1 VKPHGIETM
10 KPKLPRS
17 TLLLR
22 AGLATALLATG
33 AASAGAADWPAK
45 PITLVVP
52 FVAGGT
58 TDIVARTVGQK
69 LSESLKQPVII
80 DNRGGAGGTVGAA
93 IVAKAPADGY
103 TLFMATIA
111 HSIAPG
117 IYKRLPYDFQRDFDP
132 VALVASTPNVLVV
145 NEKVPATSVAEL
157 VAYIKANPGKVNFGS
172 AGNGSTEHISGELFR
187 SMTKTDITHVPY
199 KGGAPMMADLMG
211 GQIQMAIETS
221 PSAAPHVR
229 AGKVHAL
236 AVTTRARSSAY
247 SGVPTLDEAG
257 LKGYDMT
264 TWFALMAPHGTPP
277 ELVQRLNAEVARVLQ
292 QPDVARRFEEQGVNA
307 GNMKPAELAAFI
319 GSETTKWV
327 KVAKDSGAT
336 AE

>member
-1 VKPHGIETM
+1 MNRNTF
-10 KPKLPRS
+10 LRTAAA
-17 TLLLR
+17 TLLLA
-22 AGLATALLATG
+22 AGTA
-33 AASAGAADWPAK
+33 SAADWPTK

-80 DNRGGAGGTVGAA
+80 DNRGGAGGTVGATIA
-93 IVAKAPADGY
+93 AKAPADGY
-103 TLFMATIA
+103 TLFLATIA

-117 IYKRLPYDFQRDFDP
+117 LYKRLAYDFQRDFDP
-132 VALVASTPNVLVV
+132 VALVASTPNVLIV
-145 NEKVPATSVAEL
+145 NDKVPAKTVAEL

-187 SMTKTDITHVPY
+187 SMTKTDIVHVPY
-199 KGGAPMMADLMG
+199 KGGAPMMVDLMG

-221 PSAAPHVR
+221 PSASPHIH

-236 AVTTRARSSAY
+236 AVTTKTRSPAY
-247 SGVPTLDEAG
+247 PGVPTLDEAG

-277 ELVQRLNAEVARVLQ
+277 EIVQRLNTELARAVQ
-292 QPDVARRFEEQGVNA
+292 QSDVVKRFEEQGVTA
-307 GNMKPAELAAFI
+307 GNMKPAELATFI
-319 GSETTKWV
+319 GTETTKWV
-327 KVAKDSGAT
+327 KVAKEAGAT

>member
-1 VKPHGIETM
+1 M
-10 KPKLPRS
+10 KRQAFLRTALA
-17 TLLLR
+17 TLLLA
-22 AGLATALLATG
+22 AGTLPAL
-33 AASAGAADWPAK
+33 AADWPGK

-69 LSESLKQPVII
+69 LSESLKQPVIV
-80 DNRGGAGGTVGAA
+80 DNRGGAGGTVGATLA
-93 IVAKAPADGY
+93 AKAPADGY
-103 TLFMATIA
+103 TLFLATIA
-111 HSIAPG
+111 HAIAPG
-117 IYKRLPYDFQRDFDP
+117 LYKKLAYDFQRDFDP
-132 VALVASTPNVLVV
+132 VALVASTPNVLIV
-145 NEKVPATSVAEL
+145 NDKVPAKTVAEL

-187 SMTKTDITHVPY
+187 SMTKTEIVHVPY

-221 PSAAPHVR
+221 PSASPHVK

-236 AVTTRARSSAY
+236 AVTTKARSPAY
-247 SGVPTLDEAG
+247 PGVPTLDEAG

-277 ELVQRLNAEVARVLQ
+277 EIVQRLNAELARALQ
-292 QPDVARRFEEQGVNA
+292 QPDVVKRFEEQGVTA
-307 GNMKPAELAAFI
+307 GRMKPAELAAFI

-327 KVAKDSGAT
+327 KVAKESGAT

>member
-1 VKPHGIETM
+1 MNRNTF
-10 KPKLPRS
+10 
-17 TLLLR
+17 LR
-22 AGLATALLATG
+22 TAIATVLLAAG
-33 AASAGAADWPAK
+33 ASSASAADWPAK

-80 DNRGGAGGTVGAA
+80 DNRGGAGGTVGATIA
-93 IVAKAPADGY
+93 SKAPADGY
-103 TLFMATIA
+103 TLFLATIA

-117 IYKRLPYDFQRDFDP
+117 LYKHLAYDFQRDFDP
-132 VALVASTPNVLVV
+132 VALVASTPNVLIV
-145 NEKVPATSVAEL
+145 NEKVPARSVAEL

-187 SMTKTDITHVPY
+187 SMTKTDIVHVPY

-221 PSAAPHVR
+221 PSAAPHIR

-236 AVTTRARSSAY
+236 AVTTKTRSPAY
-247 SGVPTLDEAG
+247 PGVPTLDEAG

-277 ELVQRLNAEVARVLQ
+277 EIVQRLNAELARAVQ
-292 QPDVARRFEEQGVNA
+292 QADVARRFEEQGVTA
-307 GNMKPAELAAFI
+307 GNMKPVELAAFI
-319 GSETTKWV
+319 GAETTKWV
-327 KVAKDSGAT
+327 KVAKEAGAT

>member
-1 VKPHGIETM
+1 M
-10 KPKLPRS
+10 KRQAFLRTALA
-17 TLLLR
+17 TLLLA
-22 AGLATALLATG
+22 AGTLPAF
-33 AASAGAADWPAK
+33 AADWPSK

-69 LSESLKQPVII
+69 LSESLKQPVIV
-80 DNRGGAGGTVGAA
+80 DNRGGAGGTVGATLA
-93 IVAKAPADGY
+93 AKAPADGY
-103 TLFMATIA
+103 TLFLATIA
-111 HSIAPG
+111 HAIAPG
-117 IYKRLPYDFQRDFDP
+117 LYKKLAYDFQRDFDP
-132 VALVASTPNVLVV
+132 VALVASTPNVLIV
-145 NEKVPATSVAEL
+145 NDKVPAKTVAEL

-187 SMTKTDITHVPY
+187 SMTKTEIVHVPY

-221 PSAAPHVR
+221 PSASPHIK

-236 AVTTRARSSAY
+236 AVTTKARSPAY
-247 SGVPTLDEAG
+247 PGVPTLDEAG

-277 ELVQRLNAEVARVLQ
+277 EIVQRLNAELARALQ
-292 QPDVARRFEEQGVNA
+292 QPDVVKRFEEQGVTA
-307 GNMKPAELAAFI
+307 GRMKPAELAAFI

-327 KVAKDSGAT
+327 KVAKESGAT

>member
-1 VKPHGIETM
+1 MNK
-10 KPKLPRS
+10 
-17 TLLLR
+17 TLSSFLR
-22 AGLATALLATG
+22 AGTAALLAAA
-33 AASAGAADWPAK
+33 AASTAFAADWPTK
-45 PITLVVP
+45 PITLIVP

-69 LSESLKQPVII
+69 LSESLGQPVII

-93 IVAKAPADGY
+93 IASKAPADGY
-103 TLFMATIA
+103 TLFLATIA

-117 IYKRLPYDFQRDFDP
+117 LYKRLPYDFQRDFDP

-145 NEKVPATSVAEL
+145 NDKVPAMSVAEL

-187 SMTKTDITHVPY
+187 SMTRTDVTHVPY
-199 KGGAPMMADLMG
+199 KGGAPMMADLIG

-229 AGKVHAL
+229 GGKVHAL
-236 AVTTRARSSAY
+236 AVTTLKRSPAY
-247 SGVPTLDEAG
+247 PGVPTLDEAG

-277 ELVQRLNAEVARVLQ
+277 ELVTRLNAEVARALQ
-292 QPDVARRFEEQGVNA
+292 QQDVARRFEEQGVTA
-307 GNMKPAELAAFI
+307 GNMRPAELKAFI

-327 KVAKDSGAT
+327 KVARDAGAT

>member
-1 VKPHGIETM
+1 MTN
-10 KPKLPRS
+10 PRPRF
-17 TLLLR
+17 LR
-22 AGLATALLATG
+22 TGLATLFLAAAASCAVAADPTG
-33 AASAGAADWPAK
+33 AAAWPTK
-45 PITLVVP
+45 PITLIVP

-80 DNRGGAGGTVGAA
+80 DNRGGAGGTVGAGIA
-93 IVAKAPADGY
+93 AKAPADGH
-103 TLFMATIA
+103 TLFLATIA
-111 HSIAPG
+111 HAIAPG
-117 IYKRLPYDFQRDFDP
+117 LYKRLPYDFQRDFEP
-132 VALVASTPNVLVV
+132 VALVASTPNVLIV
-145 NEKVPATSVAEL
+145 NEKVPAKTVAEL
-157 VAYIKANPGKVNFGS
+157 VAYIKAHPGKVNFGS

-187 SMTKTDITHVPY
+187 SMTGTDITHVPY

-221 PSAAPHVR
+221 PSASPHIR
-229 AGKVHAL
+229 AGKVRAL
-236 AVTTRARSSAY
+236 AVTTRSRSPAY
-247 SGVPTLDEAG
+247 PGVPTLDEAG

-277 ELVQRLNAEVARVLQ
+277 ALVQRLNAEVARALA
-292 QPDVARRFEEQGVNA
+292 QPDVAKRFEEQGVTA
-307 GNMKPAELAAFI
+307 GHMTPQELAAFV

-327 KVAKDSGAT
+327 KVAKESGAT

>member
-1 VKPHGIETM
+1 MNRNTF
-10 KPKLPRS
+10 
-17 TLLLR
+17 LR
-22 AGLATALLATG
+22 AAVATLMLAAG
-33 AASAGAADWPAK
+33 AASAADWPAK

-69 LSESLKQPVII
+69 LSESLKQPVIV
-80 DNRGGAGGTVGAA
+80 DNRGGAGGTVGATIA
-93 IVAKAPADGY
+93 SKAPADGY
-103 TLFMATIA
+103 TLFLATIA

-117 IYKRLPYDFQRDFDP
+117 LYKHLGYDFQRDFDP
-132 VALVASTPNVLVV
+132 VALVASTPNVLIV
-145 NEKVPATSVAEL
+145 NEKVPARSVAEL

-187 SMTKTDITHVPY
+187 SMTKTDIVHVPY

-221 PSAAPHVR
+221 PSAAPHIR

-236 AVTTRARSSAY
+236 AVTTKTRSPAY
-247 SGVPTLDEAG
+247 PGVPTLDEAG

-277 ELVQRLNAEVARVLQ
+277 EIVQRLNAELARAVQ
-292 QPDVARRFEEQGVNA
+292 QADVAKRFEEQGVTA
-307 GNMKPAELAAFI
+307 GNMKPAELATFI
-319 GSETTKWV
+319 GAETTKWV
-327 KVAKDSGAT
+327 KVVKEAGAT

>member
-1 VKPHGIETM
+1 
-10 KPKLPRS
+10 
-17 TLLLR
+17 
-22 AGLATALLATG
+22 
-33 AASAGAADWPAK
+33 
-45 PITLVVP
+45 VP

-80 DNRGGAGGTVGAA
+80 DNRGGAGGTVGATIA
-93 IVAKAPADGY
+93 SKAPADGY

-117 IYKRLPYDFQRDFDP
+117 LYRRLPYDFQRDFDP
-132 VALVASTPNVLVV
+132 VALVASTPNVLIV
-145 NEKVPATSVAEL
+145 NEKVPVKSVAEL
-157 VAYIKANPGKVNFGS
+157 VAYIKANPGKVNYGS

-187 SMTKTDITHVPY
+187 AMTKTDIVHVPY

-221 PSAAPHVR
+221 PSAAPHIR
-229 AGKVHAL
+229 AGKVQAL
-236 AVTTRARSSAY
+236 AVTTKTRSPAY
-247 SGVPTLDEAG
+247 PGVPTLDEAG

-277 ELVQRLNAEVARVLQ
+277 ELVQRLNAEVSRVLQ
-292 QPDVARRFEEQGVNA
+292 QPDVVKRFEEQGVTA

>member
-1 VKPHGIETM
+1 M
-10 KPKLPRS
+10 KRQTFLRTVLA
-17 TLLLR
+17 TLLLA
-22 AGLATALLATG
+22 AGTLPAL
-33 AASAGAADWPAK
+33 AADWPSK

-69 LSESLKQPVII
+69 LSESLKQPVIV
-80 DNRGGAGGTVGAA
+80 DNRGGAGGTVGATLA
-93 IVAKAPADGY
+93 AKAPADGY
-103 TLFMATIA
+103 TLFLATIA

-117 IYKRLPYDFQRDFDP
+117 LYKKLAYDFQRDFDP
-132 VALVASTPNVLVV
+132 VALVASTPNVLIV
-145 NEKVPATSVAEL
+145 NDKVPAKTVAEL

-187 SMTKTDITHVPY
+187 SMTKTEIVHVPY

-221 PSAAPHVR
+221 PSASPHIK

-236 AVTTRARSSAY
+236 AVTTKARSPAY
-247 SGVPTLDEAG
+247 PGVPTLDEAG

-277 ELVQRLNAEVARVLQ
+277 EIVQRLNAELARALQ
-292 QPDVARRFEEQGVNA
+292 QPDVVKRFEEQGVTA
-307 GNMKPAELAAFI
+307 GHMKPAELAAFI

-327 KVAKDSGAT
+327 KVAKESGAT

>member
-1 VKPHGIETM
+1 MNRNTFIRTGIA
-10 KPKLPRS
+10 
-17 TLLLR
+17 TLLLA
-22 AGLATALLATG
+22 AGASSAL
-33 AASAGAADWPAK
+33 AADWPTK

-58 TDIVARTVGQK
+58 TDIVARTIGQK

-80 DNRGGAGGTVGAA
+80 DNRGGAGGTVGATIA
-93 IVAKAPADGY
+93 SKAPADGY
-103 TLFMATIA
+103 TLFLATIA

-117 IYKRLPYDFQRDFDP
+117 LYKKLAYDFQRDFDP
-132 VALVASTPNVLVV
+132 VALVASTPNVLIV
-145 NEKVPATSVAEL
+145 NDKVPAKTVAEL

-187 SMTKTDITHVPY
+187 SMTRTDIVHVPY

-221 PSAAPHVR
+221 PSASPHVR

-236 AVTTRARSSAY
+236 AVTTKTRSPAY
-247 SGVPTLDEAG
+247 PGVPTLDEAG

-277 ELVQRLNAEVARVLQ
+277 EIVQRLNTELARAVQ
-292 QPDVARRFEEQGVNA
+292 QPDVVKRFEEQGVTA
-307 GNMKPAELAAFI
+307 GNMKPAELATFI
-319 GSETTKWV
+319 GTETTKWV
-327 KVAKDSGAT
+327 KVAKEAGAT

>member
-1 VKPHGIETM
+1 MNRNTFLRTAIA
-10 KPKLPRS
+10 
-17 TLLLR
+17 TLLLA
-22 AGLATALLATG
+22 AG
-33 AASAGAADWPAK
+33 ASSAFAADWPTK

-58 TDIVARTVGQK
+58 TDIVARTIGQK

-80 DNRGGAGGTVGAA
+80 DNRGGAGGTVGATIA
-93 IVAKAPADGY
+93 SKAPADGY
-103 TLFMATIA
+103 ALFLATIA

-117 IYKRLPYDFQRDFDP
+117 LYKHLAYDFQRDFDP
-132 VALVASTPNVLVV
+132 VALVASTPNVLIV
-145 NEKVPATSVAEL
+145 NEKVPAKTVAEL
-157 VAYIKANPGKVNFGS
+157 VTYIKANPGKVNFGS

-187 SMTKTDITHVPY
+187 SMTKTDIVHVPY

-221 PSAAPHVR
+221 PSASPHIR

-236 AVTTRARSSAY
+236 AVTTKTRSPAY
-247 SGVPTLDEAG
+247 PGVPTLDEAG

-277 ELVQRLNAEVARVLQ
+277 EIVQRLNAELARAVQ
-292 QPDVARRFEEQGVNA
+292 QPDVVRRFEEQGVTA
-307 GNMKPAELAAFI
+307 GNMKPAELATFI
-319 GSETTKWV
+319 GTETTKWV
-327 KVAKDSGAT
+327 KVAKEAGAT

>member
-1 VKPHGIETM
+1 MNRKNFLRTAVA
-10 KPKLPRS
+10 
-17 TLLLR
+17 TLM
-22 AGLATALLATG
+22 LAAG
-33 AASAGAADWPAK
+33 AASAADWPTK

-69 LSESLKQPVII
+69 LSEALKQPVII
-80 DNRGGAGGTVGAA
+80 DNRAGAGGTVGAA

-103 TLFMATIA
+103 TLFLATIA

-132 VALVASTPNVLVV
+132 VALVASTPNVLIV
-145 NEKVPATSVAEL
+145 NENVPAKNVAEL
-157 VAYIKANPGKVNFGS
+157 VAYIKANPGKVNYGS
-172 AGNGSTEHISGELFR
+172 AGNGSTEHISGALFR
-187 SMTKTDITHVPY
+187 SMTKTEITHVPY

-221 PSAAPHVR
+221 PSAAPHIR
-229 AGKVHAL
+229 AGKVRAL
-236 AVTTRARSSAY
+236 AVTTQARSPAY
-247 SGVPTLDEAG
+247 PGVPTLDEAG

-277 ELVQRLNAEVARVLQ
+277 EIVQRLNTELARAVQ
-292 QPDVARRFEEQGVNA
+292 QPDVVKRFEEQGVTA
-307 GNMKPAELAAFI
+307 GNMKPAELAKFI

-327 KVAKDSGAT
+327 KVAKEAGAT

>member
-1 VKPHGIETM
+1 MNRNTF
-10 KPKLPRS
+10 
-17 TLLLR
+17 LR
-22 AGLATALLATG
+22 TAIATVLLAAG
-33 AASAGAADWPAK
+33 ASSASAADWPAK

-80 DNRGGAGGTVGAA
+80 DNRGGAGGTVGATIA
-93 IVAKAPADGY
+93 SKAPADGY
-103 TLFMATIA
+103 TLFLATIA

-117 IYKRLPYDFQRDFDP
+117 LYKHLAYDFQRDFDP
-132 VALVASTPNVLVV
+132 VALVASTPNVLIV
-145 NEKVPATSVAEL
+145 NEKVPARSVAEL

-187 SMTKTDITHVPY
+187 SMTKTDIVHVPY

-221 PSAAPHVR
+221 PSAAPHIR

-236 AVTTRARSSAY
+236 AVTTKTRSPAY
-247 SGVPTLDEAG
+247 PGVPTLDEAG

-277 ELVQRLNAEVARVLQ
+277 EIVQRLNAELARAVQ
-292 QPDVARRFEEQGVNA
+292 QADVARRFEEQGVTA
-307 GNMKPAELAAFI
+307 GNMKPAELATFI
-319 GSETTKWV
+319 GAETTKWV
-327 KVAKDSGAT
+327 KVAKEAGAT

>member
-1 VKPHGIETM
+1 MNRNTF
-10 KPKLPRS
+10 
-17 TLLLR
+17 LR
-22 AGLATALLATG
+22 TAIATVLLAAG
-33 AASAGAADWPAK
+33 ASSASAADWPAK

-80 DNRGGAGGTVGAA
+80 DNRGGAGGTVGATIA
-93 IVAKAPADGY
+93 SKAPADGY
-103 TLFMATIA
+103 TLFLATIA

-117 IYKRLPYDFQRDFDP
+117 LYKHLAYDFQRDFDP
-132 VALVASTPNVLVV
+132 VALVASTPNVLIV
-145 NEKVPATSVAEL
+145 NEKVPARSVAEL

-187 SMTKTDITHVPY
+187 SMTKTDIVHVPY

-221 PSAAPHVR
+221 PSAAPHIR

-236 AVTTRARSSAY
+236 AVTTKTRSPAY
-247 SGVPTLDEAG
+247 PGVPTLDEAG

-277 ELVQRLNAEVARVLQ
+277 EIVQRLNAELARAVQ
-292 QPDVARRFEEQGVNA
+292 QADVARRFEEQGVTA

-319 GSETTKWV
+319 GAETTKWV
-327 KVAKDSGAT
+327 KVAKEAGAT

>member
-1 VKPHGIETM
+1 MKSSLPH
-10 KPKLPRS
+10 PS
-17 TLLLR
+17 TFLRTCMAALL
-22 AGLATALLATG
+22 LATA
-33 AASAGAADWPAK
+33 AASSSAADWPAK

-69 LSESLKQPVII
+69 LSEALKQPVII

-93 IVAKAPADGY
+93 IASKAPADGY

-117 IYKRLPYDFQRDFDP
+117 LYKRLPYDFQRDFDP
-132 VALVASTPNVLVV
+132 VALVASTPNVLIV
-145 NEKVPATSVAEL
+145 NEKVPVKSVAEL
-157 VAYIKANPGKVNFGS
+157 VAYIKANPGKVNYGS

-187 SMTKTDITHVPY
+187 SMTKTDIVHVPY

-221 PSAAPHVR
+221 PSAAPHIR
-229 AGKVHAL
+229 AGKVQAL
-236 AVTTRARSSAY
+236 AVTTKTRSPAY
-247 SGVPTLDEAG
+247 PGVPTLDEAG

-277 ELVQRLNAEVARVLQ
+277 ELVQRLNTEVSRVLQ
-292 QPDVARRFEEQGVNA
+292 QSDVVKRFEEQGVT
-307 GNMKPAELAAFI
+307 GGSMKPAELATFI

>member
-1 VKPHGIETM
+1 MNRKNFLRTAVA
-10 KPKLPRS
+10 
-17 TLLLR
+17 TLM
-22 AGLATALLATG
+22 LAAG
-33 AASAGAADWPAK
+33 AASAADWPTK

-69 LSESLKQPVII
+69 LSEALKQPVII
-80 DNRGGAGGTVGAA
+80 DNRAGAGGTVGAA

-103 TLFMATIA
+103 TLFLATIA

-132 VALVASTPNVLVV
+132 VALVASTPNVLIV
-145 NEKVPATSVAEL
+145 NENVPAKNVAEL
-157 VAYIKANPGKVNFGS
+157 VAYIKANPGKVNYGS
-172 AGNGSTEHISGELFR
+172 AGNGSTEHISGALFR
-187 SMTKTDITHVPY
+187 SMTKTEITHVPY

-221 PSAAPHVR
+221 PSAAPHIR
-229 AGKVHAL
+229 AGKVRAL
-236 AVTTRARSSAY
+236 AVTTHARSPAY
-247 SGVPTLDEAG
+247 PGVPTLDEAG

-277 ELVQRLNAEVARVLQ
+277 ALVQRLNAEVTRALQ
-292 QPDVARRFEEQGVNA
+292 QPDVAKRFEEQGVTA
-307 GNMKPAELAAFI
+307 GRMTPPELAAFV
-319 GSETTKWV
+319 GTETTKWV
-327 KVAKDSGAT
+327 KVAKDAGAT

>member
-1 VKPHGIETM
+1 MNK
-10 KPKLPRS
+10 
-17 TLLLR
+17 TLSSFLR
-22 AGLATALLATG
+22 AGMAALLSAAAASTAL
-33 AASAGAADWPAK
+33 ADGWPAK
-45 PITLVVP
+45 PITIVVP

-80 DNRGGAGGTVGAA
+80 DNRGGAGGTVGATIA
-93 IVAKAPADGY
+93 SKAPADGY
-103 TLFMATIA
+103 TLFLATIA

-117 IYKRLPYDFQRDFDP
+117 LYKHLAYDFQRDFDP
-132 VALVASTPNVLVV
+132 VALVASTPNVLIV
-145 NEKVPATSVAEL
+145 NEKVPARSVAEL

-187 SMTKTDITHVPY
+187 SMTKTDIVHVPY

-221 PSAAPHVR
+221 PSAAPHIR

-236 AVTTRARSSAY
+236 AVTTKTRSPAY
-247 SGVPTLDEAG
+247 PSVPTLDEAG

-277 ELVQRLNAEVARVLQ
+277 EIVQRLNAELARAVQ
-292 QPDVARRFEEQGVNA
+292 QADVARRFEEQGVTA
-307 GNMKPAELAAFI
+307 GNMKPAELATFI
-319 GSETTKWV
+319 GAETTKWV
-327 KVAKDSGAT
+327 KVAKEAGAT

>member
-1 VKPHGIETM
+1 M
-10 KPKLPRS
+10 KRQAFLRTTLA
-17 TLLLR
+17 TLLLA
-22 AGLATALLATG
+22 AGTLPVL
-33 AASAGAADWPAK
+33 AADWPSK

-69 LSESLKQPVII
+69 LSESLKQPVIV
-80 DNRGGAGGTVGAA
+80 DNRGGAGGTVGATLA
-93 IVAKAPADGY
+93 AKAPADGY
-103 TLFMATIA
+103 TLFLATIA
-111 HSIAPG
+111 HAIAPG
-117 IYKRLPYDFQRDFDP
+117 LYKKLAYDFQRDFDP
-132 VALVASTPNVLVV
+132 VALVASTPNVLIV
-145 NEKVPATSVAEL
+145 NDKVPAKTVAEL

-187 SMTKTDITHVPY
+187 SMTKTEIVHVPY

-221 PSAAPHVR
+221 PSASPHVK

-236 AVTTRARSSAY
+236 AVTTRARSPAY
-247 SGVPTLDEAG
+247 PGVPTLDEAG

-277 ELVQRLNAEVARVLQ
+277 EIVQRLNAELARALQ
-292 QPDVARRFEEQGVNA
+292 QPDVVKRFEEQGVTA
-307 GNMKPAELAAFI
+307 GRMKPAELAAFI

-327 KVAKDSGAT
+327 KVAKESGAT